1 MPEVINVDET
11 FLIVM
16 LTHNDRTVENAY
28 NIFEQCQG
36 SKAEYWGFKEKPLPP
51 QQMKSLYAYMKD
63 CGKKT
68 VLEVV
73 AYTEKECMQ
82 GAEMAAEFGCDILM
96 GTVFSDSVNELC
108 KSCGI
113 RYMPFVGEVSQ
124 RPSVL
129 RGSLENM
136 VAKAREY
143 LAKGVYGIDLLGYR
157 YIGNAVELM
166 EGFISQVDAPVCIA
180 GSINS
185 YSRLD
190 EIKRISPAAFTIGS
204 AFFENRFGIDI
215 CSQINSVCDHMK
227 TGCPGGV
234 KC

>member
-1 MPEVINVDET
+1 
-11 FLIVM
+11 
-16 LTHNDRTVENAY
+16 
-28 NIFEQCQG
+28 
-36 SKAEYWGFKEKPLPP
+36 
-51 QQMKSLYAYMKD
+51 MKD
-63 CGKKT
+63 CGKRT

-124 RPSVL
+124 RPSIL
-129 RGSLENM
+129 RGSLKSM
-136 VAKAREY
+136 VTEAQKY

-157 YIGNAVELM
+157 YTGNAEELM
-166 EGFISQVDAPVCIA
+166 DGFVSRVSAPVCVA

-204 AFFENRFGIDI
+204 AFFENRFGTDI
-215 CSQINSVCDHMK
+215 CSQINNVCDYII
-227 TGCPGGV
+227 
-234 KC
+234 

>member
-1 MPEVINVDET
+1 M
-11 FLIVM
+11 
-16 LTHNDRTVENAY
+16 ENAY
-28 NIFEQCQG
+28 NIFQQCRET
-36 SKAEYWGFKEKPLPP
+36 KAEYWGFKESPLPP
-51 QQMKSLYAYMKD
+51 QQMKKLYAYMKD
-63 CGKKT
+63 CGKRT

-124 RPSVL
+124 RPSIL
-129 RGSLENM
+129 RGSLKSM
-136 VAKAREY
+136 VTEAQKY

-157 YIGNAVELM
+157 YTGNAEELM
-166 EGFISQVDAPVCIA
+166 DGFVSRVSAPVCVA

-204 AFFENRFGIDI
+204 AFFENRFGTDI
-215 CSQINSVCDHMK
+215 CSQINNVCDYII
-227 TGCPGGV
+227 
-234 KC
+234 

>member
-1 MPEVINVDET
+1 MDKT

-28 NIFEQCQG
+28 SIFRQCRE

-63 CGKKT
+63 CGKRT
-68 VLEVV
+68 VLEVA

-96 GTVFSDSVNELC
+96 GTVFSDPVNELC

-113 RYMPFVGEVSQ
+113 RYMPFVGGVSQ
-124 RPSVL
+124 RPSIL
-129 RGSLENM
+129 RGSLDSM
-136 VAKAREY
+136 VTEAREY

-157 YIGNAVELM
+157 YTGNAVELM
-166 EGFISQVDAPVCIA
+166 EGFVSRVNAPICIA

-185 YSRLD
+185 YDRLD

-204 AFFENRFGIDI
+204 AFFENRFGADM
-215 CSQINSVCDHMK
+215 CGQINSVCDYMK
-227 TGCPGGV
+227 TGFPEEV